1 MQYQWIIITVKGA
14 VEGFFLKTND
24 ISYTTKLY
32 GEEHMHKMWNR
43 KKSHVSASQCSVT
56 IPPLWDKETEW
67 AKVSLFR

>member
-1 MQYQWIIITVKGA
+1 MQYQWIITVKGA
-14 VEGFFLKTND
+14 EEGFFKTND

-56 IPPLWDKETEW
+56 IPLLWDKETEW

>member
-14 VEGFFLKTND
+14 VEVFFLKQMIFHTQQNCMEKNTC
-24 ISYTTKLY
+24 IK
-32 GEEHMHKMWNR
+32 WNR

>member
-14 VEGFFLKTND
+14 VEGFFLKQMIFHTQQNCMEKNTC
-24 ISYTTKLY
+24 IKCET
-32 GEEHMHKMWNR
+32 E

>member
-1 MQYQWIIITVKGA
+1 MQFQWIIKQLKEQWKV
-14 VEGFFLKTND
+14 FFFKTND

-43 KKSHVSASQCSVT
+43 KQSHVSASQCSVT

>member
-1 MQYQWIIITVKGA
+1 M
-14 VEGFFLKTND
+14 
-24 ISYTTKLY
+24 SYTTKLY